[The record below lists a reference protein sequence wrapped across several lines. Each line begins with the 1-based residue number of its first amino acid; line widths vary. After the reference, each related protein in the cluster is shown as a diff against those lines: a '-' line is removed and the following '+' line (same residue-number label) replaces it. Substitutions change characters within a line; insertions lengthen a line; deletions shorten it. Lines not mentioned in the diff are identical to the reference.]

1 MAERIRAHD
10 WGATP
15 IGALETWP
23 DPLIAAAN
31 IALHATFPTAIY
43 WGRDLTLLYNDAWSP
58 IPAEKHPWSLGRTA
72 KEVWP
77 DIWDVIEP
85 QFMRVFETGEGF
97 SAYDQLLLMERGG
110 KRHET
115 YWTYSF
121 TPILG
126 PSGEVLGIFNQGN
139 ETTANVRGLADRA
152 AETTRLKELFQ
163 QAPAAV
169 AVLRGPQHV
178 FELANPTYLELV
190 GRPDIVG
197 KPVAEALPETAQQG
211 FVTLLDE
218 VYRTGVPHV
227 GHATPVQLRRNGGME
242 TFQLDFVYQPIRDEK
257 GRIDG
262 IFVEATD
269 VTDRARAV
277 DALRDSEERF
287 RLVAESAP
295 VMLWMGD
302 ANGKC
307 VYLNGPQRAFW
318 GVAEEDLAAFNWN
331 DTVHPEDRDALFAPF
346 GEAMRTQSA
355 LKVEAR
361 YRRASD
367 GAWRLLHTDAR
378 PRFDASGAFL
388 GMIGVNVDVTDTRE
402 AVAAL
407 ENEKRRLEVLNATG
421 ALVAAEL
428 DLDVIVQ
435 SVTDAGVAL
444 TGAQFGAFFYN
455 VIDDSGGSYMLYAL
469 SGAPREAFDNFP
481 MPRATAIFEPTFLGK
496 GVVRSDN
503 VREDARYGLS
513 GPHHGMPKGHLP
525 VTSYLAV
532 PVTSRTGE
540 VLGGLFFGHVEAGV
554 FKPEHEALL
563 SGVAGQAATA
573 IDNARLFRSAQREIE
588 ERRRAEAALQALNA
602 TLEERVVEEVAQ
614 RAVAE
619 EQLRHAQKMEAIG
632 KLTGG
637 IAHDFN
643 NMMAVVIGGLNLL
656 QRRIARGETDVAR
669 YVEAAMDGATRAS
682 ALTQR
687 LLAFSRQQ
695 PLAPEPID
703 ANRLVGSMTEM
714 LTRTLGEQIRVETV
728 LLAGLWRTYADP
740 LQLESAIL
748 NLSVNARDAMPDGGK
763 LTIETA
769 NAYVDERYAREF
781 EIPEGQYVM
790 ICVTDTGTG
799 MTPEVAA
806 QAFDPFFTTKGVG
819 QGTGLGLSQVFGFVR
834 QSGGHV
840 KIYSEPGHGTTLK
853 IYLPRHYGAEATAAA
868 KREAVGLPRGSADE
882 IVLVVEDEERVRN
895 YSIEALRE
903 FGYTVVAA
911 ANGAEALR
919 LIEEGQPVTLL
930 FTDIVMPG
938 MTGAQ
943 LAVAARKKLPSL
955 KVLFTTGYTR
965 NAIVHNGVLDP
976 GTQLLA
982 KPFGL
987 EQLASKV
994 RDVLDREFA

>member
-1 MAERIRAHD
+1 MPRNAALRRLSGKGEMAERIRAHD
-10 WGATP
+10 WAATP
-15 IGALETWP
+15 IGPLETWP

-58 IPAEKHPWSLGRTA
+58 IPAEKHPWALGRA
-72 KEVWP
+72 GKDVWP

-85 QFMRVFETGEGF
+85 QFQRVFETGEGF

-115 YWTYSF
+115 YWTYNF

-197 KPVAEALPETAQQG
+197 KPVAEALPETAEQG
-211 FVTLLDE
+211 FTQLLDE
-218 VYRTGVPHV
+218 VFRTGVPHV
-227 GHATPVQLRRNGGME
+227 GHATPVELRRNGGME
-242 TFQLDFVYQPIRDEK
+242 TFHLDFVYQPIKDEK

-277 DALRDSEERF
+277 TALRDSEERF

-307 VYLNGPQRAFW
+307 VYLNAGQRTFW
-318 GVAEEDLAAFNWN
+318 GVAEADVPTFNWN
-331 DTVHPEDRDALFAPF
+331 DTVHPEDRDALFTPF
-346 GEAMRTQSA
+346 AEAMRTQTA
-355 LKVEAR
+355 FKVEAR

-367 GAWRLLHTDAR
+367 GAWRLLHTNAR
-378 PRFDASGAFL
+378 PRFDAAGAFL
-388 GMIGVNVDVTDTRE
+388 GMIGVNVDITDTRE
-402 AVAAL
+402 AIAA
-407 ENEKRRLEVLNATG
+407 AQH
-421 ALVAAEL
+421 EL
-428 DLDVIVQ
+428 
-435 SVTDAGVAL
+435 
-444 TGAQFGAFFYN
+444 
-455 VIDDSGGSYMLYAL
+455 
-469 SGAPREAFDNFP
+469 
-481 MPRATAIFEPTFLGK
+481 
-496 GVVRSDN
+496 
-503 VREDARYGLS
+503 
-513 GPHHGMPKGHLP
+513 
-525 VTSYLAV
+525 
-532 PVTSRTGE
+532 
-540 VLGGLFFGHVEAGV
+540 
-554 FKPEHEALL
+554 
-563 SGVAGQAATA
+563 
-573 IDNARLFRSAQREIE
+573 E

-602 TLEERVVEEVAQ
+602 TLEERVVEEVSQ

-656 QRRIARGETDVAR
+656 QRRIARGETDVGR

-695 PLAPEPID
+695 PLAPEQID
-703 ANRLVGSMTEM
+703 ANRLVGAMTEM

-728 LLAGLWRTYADP
+728 LLAGLWRTFADP

-748 NLSVNARDAMPDGGK
+748 NLSVNARDAMPEGGK

-799 MTPEVAA
+799 MTPEVQA

-853 IYLPRHYGAEATAAA
+853 IYLPRYYGAEATATA
-868 KREAVGLPRGSADE
+868 KREAAGLPQGSADE

-911 ANGAEALR
+911 SNGAEALR
-919 LIEEGQPVTLL
+919 LIEEGQAVTLL

-943 LAVAARKKLPSL
+943 LAVAARKKIPGL

-987 EQLASKV
+987 EQLASKI